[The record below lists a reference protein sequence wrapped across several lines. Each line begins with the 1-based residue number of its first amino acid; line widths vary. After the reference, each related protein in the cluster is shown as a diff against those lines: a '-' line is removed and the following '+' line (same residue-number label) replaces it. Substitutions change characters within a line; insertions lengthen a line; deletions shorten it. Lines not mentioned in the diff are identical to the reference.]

1 MLLLIEDTRQQQAAF
16 QYRNLLFDITFGLQR
31 AVEPVFHSDI
41 ALHQLVAVFRRLN
54 QLFAKLMVN
63 FKLLLDQRVIL
74 NPRGLLRR
82 DRFLCG
88 FLGEGQP
95 LAVHRFLQQLQLMF
109 QPVAVGGHVITLF
122 LQRILQHSIAFQALT
137 LLFDLRIQQGL
148 LRQQQPLLRR
158 AQRLFARRGAVE
170 TVTNLL

>member
-1 MLLLIEDTRQQQAAF
+1 
-16 QYRNLLFDITFGLQR
+16 
-31 AVEPVFHSDI
+31 
-41 ALHQLVAVFRRLN
+41 
-54 QLFAKLMVN
+54 
-63 FKLLLDQRVIL
+63 
-74 NPRGLLRR
+74 
-82 DRFLCG
+82 
-88 FLGEGQP
+88 
-95 LAVHRFLQQLQLMF
+95 MF
-109 QPVAVGGHVITLF
+109 QPVAVGGHVIALF